1 MSFLNKLKK
10 NIGIEKQENKEEE
23 DDDFEEQEI
32 KTEINKKKKI
42 KIKESKEKIDD
53 DFEENDD
60 NGEEDEDE
68 EEPAVAKVITSKK
81 KKKKIK
87 PVIAETTIDKS
98 EDISL
103 EEKLGKEKGELAI
116 DVYQTDKDIVIQS
129 AIAGI
134 NPEDL
139 DITIED
145 DVLVIKG
152 KRAARYEERDKN
164 YYYQE
169 CYWGE
174 FLRRIILPEEV
185 DSSSVEAELKQG
197 ILTIKIPKI
206 EKKKKKIV
214 VKG

>member
-10 NIGIEKQENKEEE
+10 NIGVEKEEE
-23 DDDFEEQEI
+23 ETEEE
-32 KTEINKKKKI
+32 EKKPASAKAIVGKGKI
-42 KIKESKEKIDD
+42 KIKEEKIKIKKEEIDD
-53 DFEENDD
+53 DI
-60 NGEEDEDE
+60 EDE
-68 EEPAVAKVITSKK
+68 EVEKLKK
-81 KKKKIK
+81 KDIK
-87 PVIAETTIDKS
+87 SKDA
-98 EDISL
+98 SL
-103 EEKLGKEKGELAI
+103 QEKLGGEKGELAV
-116 DVYQTDKDIVIQS
+116 DVYQTDKNIVIES

-134 NPEDL
+134 KPEDL
-139 DITIED
+139 DISIED

-152 KRAARYEERDKN
+152 KREARYEEQDKD

-185 DSSSVEAELKQG
+185 DSSSIEAELKQG

-206 EKKKKKIV
+206 EKKRKKIL